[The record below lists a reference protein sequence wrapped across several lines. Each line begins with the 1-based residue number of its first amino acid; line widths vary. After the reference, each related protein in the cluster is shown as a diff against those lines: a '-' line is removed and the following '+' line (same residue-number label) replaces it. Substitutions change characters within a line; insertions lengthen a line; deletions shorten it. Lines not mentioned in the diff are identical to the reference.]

1 MLSMLG
7 KWGMLDILS
16 MLLRIDLAGLAP
28 LDTAEDEAEVYAD
41 YAEEGD
47 D

>member
-1 MLSMLG
+1 MLSIRGMLG
-7 KWGMLDILS
+7 VLS

-41 YAEEGD
+41 RAEEGD